1 MKLKKI
7 ASLMLAG
14 IMAVSMLAAC
24 GSTPVEEDPSSSE
37 TPTTGVSATFAN
49 FLTGKRVEF
58 KDNATYAGYLADG
71 LKEADPKS
79 ANMSAITSVTAVADD
94 WNVFKKVE
102 PKFDKNEINYGD
114 RDDKV
119 TINNFASN
127 NVVCQADDELFIAM
141 YAAPGSMKQDVVL
154 EAVAADLDYELGD
167 KCLVNYNDVTS
178 GSDTKRYNYDY
189 TGSVSMQKV
198 EDGSVSAWYVLVTLY
213 IDATEVKK

>member
-24 GSTPVEEDPSSSE
+24 NGKTEEPSSSSSE
-37 TPTTGVSATFAN
+37 TPATGVSATFAN
-49 FLTGKRVEF
+49 FLSGKRVEF

-79 ANMSAITSVTAVADD
+79 GNMSPITSVEAMDSD

-102 PKFDKNEINYGD
+102 NKFDKNEIEYGD
-114 RDDKV
+114 RNTKV
-119 TINNFASN
+119 TIDQFSANGS
-127 NVVCQADDELFIAM
+127 VKQADDELFIAM

-154 EAVAADLDYELGD
+154 EAVAAKLDSALGD
-167 KCLVNYNDVTS
+167 KYLVNYADVTV
-178 GSDTKRYNYDY
+178 GSDTKRYDYDY
-189 TGSVSMQKV
+189 TGSVSVQKV

-213 IDATEVKK
+213 IDATEVKA

>member
-24 GSTPVEEDPSSSE
+24 GSAPVEEDPSSSE
-37 TPTTGVSATFAN
+37 TPATGVSATFAN
-49 FLTGKRVEF
+49 FLSGKRVEF

-79 ANMSAITSVTAVADD
+79 TNMSPITSVEAMDST
-94 WNVFKKVE
+94 WNVFNKVE
-102 PKFDKNEINYGD
+102 PKFDKNEIEYGD
-114 RDDKV
+114 RATKV
-119 TINNFASN
+119 TIDQFASN
-127 NVVCQADDELFIAM
+127 GIVKQANDELFIAM

-154 EAVAADLDYELGD
+154 EAVAAKLDSALGD
-167 KCLVNYNDVTS
+167 KYLVNYNDV
-178 GSDTKRYNYDY
+178 GDKRYDYDY

-198 EDGSVSAWYVLVTLY
+198 EDGSVSAWYVLVTLH
-213 IDATEVKK
+213 IDATEVKA